1 MYRKQVTM
9 IDDLMDLESQSPQQ
23 SYMNNQKQQ
32 GIPMDP
38 DMSFTNKF
46 IRTSSN
52 LNGMGKLDEVNQ
64 QIMPYQPKQQPII
77 QSELVHLQYLQE

>member
-52 LNGMGKLDEVNQ
+52 LNGM
-64 QIMPYQPKQQPII
+64 
-77 QSELVHLQYLQE
+77 